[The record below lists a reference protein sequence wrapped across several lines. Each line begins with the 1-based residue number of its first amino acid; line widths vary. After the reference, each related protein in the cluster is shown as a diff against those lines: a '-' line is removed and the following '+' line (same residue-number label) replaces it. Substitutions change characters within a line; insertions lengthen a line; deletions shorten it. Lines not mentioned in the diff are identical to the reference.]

1 MFFLLRGSSCPRRR
15 DSSAGADF
23 PKLKTEKGK
32 GERKKKEGE
41 IPSPPPH
48 PQLLFGKE
56 KKAKEG
62 KRREGQEEPAARLYR
77 GGSWMPE
84 RAPRLV
90 SFAAALVNC
99 AAPLVNFAARR
110 PGSGGWALGAEG
122 ARAAAAGG
130 EAGRAAWGS
139 AAGSSLRAPPL
150 LLLLLPP
157 ARFAGSPEPR
167 CPRRRDG

>member
-1 MFFLLRGSSCPRRR
+1 
-15 DSSAGADF
+15 
-23 PKLKTEKGK
+23 
-32 GERKKKEGE
+32 
-41 IPSPPPH
+41 
-48 PQLLFGKE
+48 
-56 KKAKEG
+56 
-62 KRREGQEEPAARLYR
+62 
-77 GGSWMPE
+77 MPE

-139 AAGSSLRAPPL
+139 AAGSSLRAPPP

-157 ARFAGSPEPR
+157 ARLLGAQSLAAPVGEMVESSSSRLPWSPRNTVHSEL
-167 CPRRRDG
+167 